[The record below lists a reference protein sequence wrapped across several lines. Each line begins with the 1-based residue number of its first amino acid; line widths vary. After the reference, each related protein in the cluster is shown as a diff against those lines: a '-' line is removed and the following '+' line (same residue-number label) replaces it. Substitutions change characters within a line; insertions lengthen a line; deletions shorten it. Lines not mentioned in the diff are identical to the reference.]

1 MDMAEDKKIK
11 KPEDKSQRHRT
22 LTGVA
27 RWFQIAVSVLLLVLG
42 MMFILKVHIRLGI
55 PIYAEQWIG
64 LFMSLFL
71 FNTFLTVPATKRS
84 PRDRLPWYDAILA
97 IASIPSGIFIAMN
110 YADIL
115 LTLGQVTNERV
126 IYGAIA
132 ILLILESGRR
142 LIGLSLVIIAA
153 VFILYG
159 AYGSLLPGAIAG
171 AELSWGQLITY
182 LYLDNSST
190 LNMLGLA
197 ATFGFAFV
205 FFGQVLL
212 KFGGGDGLTNIAL
225 LAFGKTRG
233 GPAKAAVVGS
243 SLVGTVSGAPM
254 SNVFLTGS
262 VTIPLMVRSGYHPR
276 LAAAIEAVASSGGQI
291 TPPVMGIA
299 AFIIAERLGI
309 PYQEVAI
316 AAIIPALL
324 FYVAVFVQ
332 VDLEAGK
339 KGLRKLSNDEMPTK
353 KQTMQQAW
361 PVLTVLFVLIYTLFV
376 MNLAPATSAIYTG
389 LIGIP
394 IFALVKENRKD
405 FLKKLWQIVEENGRM
420 LLDVGSALGIAGMV
434 VGIMNVSG
442 LGFSIGYTLTLIGEH
457 SLFLLLCA
465 AAIGSLFLGMGMPSV
480 AAYALV
486 AVLVGPA
493 LVDFGLNPLAAHL
506 FIFYFAILSNFTP
519 PIALAAFAGA
529 FIAQTNPI
537 RTGITAARLGT
548 LAYIV
553 PFIFVYNP
561 SMIMQGEASEIIIS
575 VLTAIVGTFVI
586 GAGLVG
592 YIFSH
597 QGWPARILILASGG
611 ALLYPVTG
619 VNITLGI
626 NIVGFVIAVIMVMLS
641 YKNSKKP
648 IINESESLQ
657 HSI

>member
-1 MDMAEDKKIK
+1 MSNETKQK

-22 LTGVA
+22 LTGIA
-27 RWFQIAVSVLLLVLG
+27 RWFQCAVSVILLILG
-42 MMFILKVHIRLGI
+42 IMFILKFHIRFGI
-55 PIYAEQWIG
+55 QIYAEQWIG
-64 LFMSLFL
+64 IFMSLFL
-71 FNTFLTVPATKRS
+71 FNTFLSVPATKRS

-97 IASIPSGIFIAMN
+97 ILSIPAGVYIAKN
-110 YADIL
+110 YANIL
-115 LTLGQVTNERV
+115 LTLGEVTSERV
-126 IYGAIA
+126 IYGSLA

-142 LIGLSLVIIAA
+142 LIGLSLVIIAST
-153 VFILYG
+153 FILYG
-159 AYGSLLPGAIAG
+159 AYGSLLPGPIAG
-171 AELSWGQLITY
+171 AELSWGQLINY

-225 LAFGKTRG
+225 LMFGKTRG

-262 VTIPLMVRSGYHPR
+262 VTIPLMIRNGYHPR

-299 AFIIAERLGI
+299 AFLIAERLGI
-309 PYQEVAI
+309 PYTEVAI

-324 FYVAVFVQ
+324 FYVAVFIQ

-339 KGLRKLSNDEMPTK
+339 KGLRKLRNNELPSK
-353 KQTMQQAW
+353 KQTVMQAW
-361 PVLTVLFVLIYTLFV
+361 PVLTVLFVLIYTLFI
-376 MNLAPATSAIYTG
+376 MGLPPATSAIYTG

-394 IFALVKENRKD
+394 IFALVKENRQD
-405 FLKKLWQIVEENGRM
+405 FLKKLWEIVEENGRM

-442 LGFSIGYTLTLIGEH
+442 LGFSIGYTLTQIGEH
-457 SLFLLLCA
+457 SLFLLLLA

-529 FIAQTNPI
+529 FIAGTDPI
-537 RTGITAARLGT
+537 RTGFTAARLGT
-548 LAYIV
+548 LAYIM

-561 SMIMQGEASEIIIS
+561 TMIMQGSASEIILS
-575 VLTAIVGTFVI
+575 VFTAIIGTVVI

-592 YIFSH
+592 YLFSH
-597 QGWPARILILASGG
+597 FNWPIRILLVLAGCG
-611 ALLYPVTG
+611 LLFPLTG
-619 VNITLGI
+619 IDFSLVI
-626 NIVGFVIAVIMVMLS
+626 NLTGFIVAAVVFYMSFKMRNKSLS
-641 YKNSKKP
+641 V
-648 IINESESLQ
+648 EDSLQ
-657 HSI
+657 QSI